1 MKEQKPIAIA
11 LQYDGKNAPKVT
23 AKGMGSLAEE
33 IIKVAREHGIE
44 IHEEQQLVE
53 ILAEIDLGEEI
64 PENLYRAVAEIIAYV
79 YMLTGKIPDKF
90 K

>member
-1 MKEQKPIAIA
+1 
-11 LQYDGKNAPKVT
+11 
-23 AKGMGSLAEE
+23 MGSLAEE

-53 ILAEIDLGEEI
+53 ILAEIELGEEI

-79 YMLTGKIPDKF
+79 YMLTGQIPDKF
-90 K
+90 KQKDSHATNNNNK